1 MRSWQVYIIHWRNEF
16 RASKIMQRRAL
27 EHPKIEVLWETQ
39 VERAIGTDK
48 GMLNGLRLQHTAT
61 GEVKD
66 LQVQTMSIA
75 SVLMLPCKL
84 ALLQVHIDMV
94 T

>member
-1 MRSWQVYIIHWRNEF
+1 
-16 RASKIMQRRAL
+16 MQRRAL

-48 GMLNGLRLQHTAT
+48 GMLNGLRLQHTTT

-66 LQVQTMSIA
+66 LQVQTMSILCMFM
-75 SVLMLPCKL
+75 SLCKL
-84 ALLQVHIDMV
+84 VLL
-94 T
+94 